1 MNIQIKEMK
10 KRLVGLVLVCS
21 VLVGISGGVANAAIS
36 DGAKCT
42 KVGRIVTVKTK
53 TKTTSF
59 ICVKNGTKKVWRVRS
74 ATNSKFPNGLYFVVP
89 SLDHPGGEIQVL
101 DGSLPTP
108 LKVVGIGYDVIP
120 ALAISTTPD
129 NAALIVTRA
138 NGRNQRVD
146 VPGLYRIVRPSLAG
160 DGTKVAIQA
169 SETPIASGD
178 PNPFNDSIYVVDIP
192 AGTWRRIGDV
202 PIKGDASTQSEQPA
216 FFPSGDRVA
225 YWAASNECLVVK
237 VRNATTG
244 AELLTIARG
253 GIDGCYQPQRGIL
266 DGPRFHI
273 AVSADSTKILIPG
286 QMQIYDSTTG
296 VLLKDLHKV
305 VLDGLEAAGYQS
317 DSRFPGAA
325 GGGTFPLS
333 GSFSPDGRFIAF
345 DGAVQ
350 KNGVYGQILARIG
363 IDGTGFTVLRALI
376 PVNPSFSN
384 NFNFSQLLP
393 RWR

>member
-1 MNIQIKEMK
+1 MK
-10 KRLVGLVLVCS
+10 RFVGLVLICS
-21 VLVGISGGVANAAIS
+21 LLVSVSGEVADAAIS

-42 KVGRIVTVKTK
+42 KVGQVVTVKTK
-53 TKTTSF
+53 TRTTAF
-59 ICVKNGTKKVWRVRS
+59 ICVKNGTKRVWRVRPS
-74 ATNSKFPNGLYFVVP
+74 TDTRFPNGLYFVVP

-101 DGSLPTP
+101 NGSLPTP
-108 LKVVGIGYDVIP
+108 LKFVGTGYDVIP
-120 ALAISTTPD
+120 TLAIFTTPD
-129 NAALIVTRA
+129 NAALIIARTD
-138 NGRNQRVD
+138 GSKQRVE
-146 VPGLYRIVRPSLAG
+146 VPGLYRIVRPSLSG
-160 DGTKVAIQA
+160 DGTKVAVQA
-169 SETPIASGD
+169 SETQIAPGD
-178 PNPFNDSIYVVDIP
+178 PNPLNDSIYVVDIP
-192 AGTWRRIGDV
+192 AGTSRRIGDI
-202 PIKGDASTQSEQPA
+202 PIKGDGSTQSEQPA

-244 AELLTIARG
+244 AELLTIARDG
-253 GIDGCYQPQRGIL
+253 TDGCYQPQRGIL

-286 QMQIYDSTTG
+286 QMQIYDATTG
-296 VLLKDLHKV
+296 VLLKDLHKA
-305 VLDGLEAAGYQS
+305 VLDGLEAVGYQS
-317 DSRFPGAA
+317 DSRFSGAA

-363 IDGTGFTVLRALI
+363 IDGTDFTVLRALI